1 MAYIF
6 IISRMILRLKNL
18 RARSESKVLW
28 STSVRPRDGVF
39 PGRRAAVTCYIGKHS
54 CWTGWFRR
62 ESVPEIKNNNYRQ
75 CYLEGVRWLDRLLM
89 DVRLFFWLSIW
100 LFGGYISFVDWLLMS
115 VYFDKPRLKG
125 INALTGQAALIC
137 KDRNTAAGEF
147 HKTGNWSLLQGEE
160 ELNKRLKQKIHI

>member
-1 MAYIF
+1 MVYIF

-39 PGRRAAVTCYIGKHS
+39 PGKRAAVTCYIGKHS
-54 CWTGWFRR
+54 SYTGYFRR
-62 ESVPEIKNNNYRQ
+62 GSVPEIKNNNYRQ

-100 LFGGYISFVDWLLMS
+100 LFGGYISIVDWLLMS
-115 VYFDKPRLKG
+115 VYFYKPRFNW
-125 INALTGQAALIC
+125 INASRGQAALWGC
-137 KDRNTAAGEF
+137 KFAKTAIPQQTKF
-147 HKTGNWSLLQGEE
+147 ILQARAPGDAPGS
-160 ELNKRLKQKIHI
+160 

>member
-18 RARSESKVLW
+18 RVRSESKVLW

-75 CYLEGVRWLDRLLM
+75 CYLEGVRWLDPFLM
-89 DVRLFFWLSIW
+89 DVQLFFWLSIW